1 MCDGREELHVEFF
14 VLSNATETEAR
25 SEHADIMSV
34 QSNCMRNR
42 RLPLA
47 SLSVKPEYTW
57 GSSVFI
63 VDPIDD
69 FVQDLGSRAI
79 ETLLSLIQPNS
90 FRVSQE
96 VGDSVLV
103 NMFDTILDI
112 WNWEISKL
120 LHQRM

>member
-25 SEHADIMSV
+25 SEHTDIMSV
-34 QSNCMRNR
+34 QSNCMRDR

-47 SLSVKPEYTW
+47 SLSVEPEYTW
-57 GSSVFI
+57 GSGVFI
-63 VDPIDD
+63 VDPVDNFI
-69 FVQDLGSRAI
+69 QDLGSRTI

-96 VGDSVLV
+96 VGGNVLID
-103 NMFDTILDI
+103 MFDTILDL

-120 LHQRM
+120 LHQRL